1 MTLQIWIIYFFI
13 TVVSFIVFYLIKEE
27 TKDWKLKTI
36 KTLSA
41 CIGCMVGITLI
52 VMTFVI
58 ISEHFFPNLGSNSS
72 DSEYECERD
81 PLFGGCN

>member
-1 MTLQIWIIYFFI
+1 MTLQIWLVYFLI
-13 TVVSFIVFYLIKEE
+13 TAVSFIIFCLIKEE
-27 TKDWKLKTI
+27 TKDWKLKII

-41 CIGCMVGITLI
+41 CIGCMVGITLV

-58 ISEHFFPNLGSNSS
+58 ISEHFFPNIGSNSN